1 MSAVAC
7 EKCGELV
14 SGDQG
19 LVSLEAAAPHTAHTP
34 TVCRLRQE
42 LAAEKEKVR
51 RWQTMF
57 TPEGANKVEELLTI
71 ACTLD
76 ELAFAYINADDAKPE
91 LLKECN
97 DVLHDLHMFLKSE
110 VEKEGGDE
118 R

>member
-7 EKCGELV
+7 EKCGERV
-14 SGDQG
+14 SGVQG
-19 LVSLEAAAPHTAHTP
+19 FIPMEEALPHASHTP

-42 LAAEKEKVR
+42 LAAEREKVR

-57 TPEGANKVEELLTI
+57 TPEGANKIEELLTI

-97 DVLHDLHMFLKSE
+97 DVLHDLHRFLKSE
-110 VEKEGGDE
+110 VEKEDGDE